1 MREYYKL
8 EDKEFIPF
16 IQEVEKDIHNS
27 TKKDLIKKMK
37 EISNYAV
44 ESFRKKFWYDEGIPR
59 VWNKIDESDIDK
71 IYNQFNKENQ
81 YIFELFRK
89 FKLISNPVSCKITNT
104 NN

>member
-1 MREYYKL
+1 
-8 EDKEFIPF
+8 
-16 IQEVEKDIHNS
+16 
-27 TKKDLIKKMK
+27 MK

-71 IYNQFNKENQ
+71 FYNQFNKENQ

-89 FKLISNPVSCKITNT
+89 FKLISNPLACKLLLIIIFLKIIFRIFRF
-104 NN
+104 